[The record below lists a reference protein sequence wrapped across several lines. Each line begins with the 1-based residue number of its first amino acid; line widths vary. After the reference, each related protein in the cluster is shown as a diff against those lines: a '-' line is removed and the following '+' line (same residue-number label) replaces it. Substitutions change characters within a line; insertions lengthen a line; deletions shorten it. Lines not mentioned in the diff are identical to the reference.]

1 MRLPKSVTDTEL
13 AVLKFL
19 WDHEPA
25 TAKEIAIKL
34 YPRCTAS
41 DVGTVHSML
50 QRLESKE
57 FIHRDRSAHA
67 HSFSAAV
74 SQSEMAGLQLNEMAD
89 KLADGSVAPF
99 LTHLVEADR
108 LSTKDL
114 DELRKLLERHG
125 SRRKGQS

>member
-1 MRLPKSVTDTEL
+1 MKLPKSITDTEL

-19 WDHEPA
+19 WDHGSA
-25 TAKEIAIKL
+25 TAKEIVVRL

-50 QRLESKE
+50 QRLESKN

-74 SQSEMAGLQLNEMAD
+74 NQSEMAGLQLEEMAN

-99 LTHLVEADR
+99 LTHLVEGDR

-114 DELRKLLERHG
+114 DELRKLLKRHR
-125 SRRKGQS
+125 SQRKGQ

>member
-1 MRLPKSVTDTEL
+1 MKRPKSITDTEL

-19 WDHEPA
+19 WDHGSV
-25 TAKEIAIKL
+25 TAKEIAASL

-50 QRLESKE
+50 QRLESKR

-74 SQSEMAGLQLNEMAD
+74 SRSEMAGLQLEEMAD
-89 KLADGSVAPF
+89 KLADGSVTPF
-99 LTHLVEADR
+99 LTHLVEGDR
-108 LSTKDL
+108 LSPKDL
-114 DELRKLLERHG
+114 DELRKLLKRHR
-125 SRRKGQS
+125 SRRKGP

>member
-1 MRLPKSVTDTEL
+1 VKLPKSITDTEL

-19 WDHEPA
+19 WDHGSA
-25 TAKEIAIKL
+25 TAKEIVVRL

-50 QRLESKE
+50 QRLESKK

-74 SQSEMAGLQLNEMAD
+74 SQSEMAGLQLEEMAN
-89 KLADGSVAPF
+89 KLSDGSVSPF
-99 LTHLVEADR
+99 LTHLVEGDR
-108 LSTKDL
+108 LSRKDL
-114 DELRKLLERHG
+114 DELHKLLKRHR
-125 SRRKGQS
+125 SRRK